1 MVGPGGEEVAWKV
14 VVLSALF
21 RGEAIVRVLGEVDG
35 CWLLGGTVVRW
46 GGPEAGAG
54 AE

>member
-14 VVLSALF
+14 VAQSAVF
-21 RGEAIVRVLGEVDG
+21 RGGASVRGLGEVDG
-35 CWLLGGTVVRW
+35 CWLLGGTVVLW
-46 GGPEAGAG
+46 EGPEVGAG

>member
-21 RGEAIVRVLGEVDG
+21 RGEALVRVLGEVDG
-35 CWLLGGTVVRW
+35 CWLLGGTVVQQ
-46 GGPEAGAG
+46 GDPEVGAG